1 MTVTFQRLCFFSLVI
16 LTFFISNNSQA
27 SCGSTFC
34 SINTEWNE
42 HGVSRPGWST
52 DFRYSYS
59 RADTLRSGSNKI
71 VADPTAAPYNTGKE
85 AENLRTINQ
94 LLTASID
101 YSHDEHWGVMLQ
113 LPYVMRD
120 HTHSVFDPNTTSVS
134 TESFTANS
142 LGDIKLVGRYRWD
155 TGMDNHS
162 GLGVKFGVKLDT
174 GRKDFLLNTGALP
187 EEATLQPGNGSTD
200 LILGA
205 FWTQNTPG
213 SAWSWFT
220 QGTIQQSVS
229 SAAQFRPGNQLN
241 LDLGTRYSFNN
252 ALSGLLQIN
261 AQWNDIDRGSAA
273 ALSPLNDEA
282 SSGMNSVAIAPGVSY
297 AFTPASQLYGLLQL
311 PLDQYVNGEQLT
323 SNYMVSIGISHH
335 Y

>member
-1 MTVTFQRLCFFSLVI
+1 MHVTFQRLPAII
-16 LTFFISNNSQA
+16 LAALAALISSHVQA
-27 SCGSTFC
+27 SCGSTSC

-59 RADTLRSGSNKI
+59 RADILRSGSNKI

-120 HTHSVFDPNTTSVS
+120 HTHSVFDPDTTSVS
-134 TESFTANS
+134 TESFSANS
-142 LGDIKLVGRYRWD
+142 FGDIKVVGRYRWD
-155 TGMDNHS
+155 TGMDNQS
-162 GLGVKFGVKLDT
+162 GAGVKFGLKLDT

-220 QGTIQQSVS
+220 QGTIQYSVS

-241 LDLGTRYSFNN
+241 LDLGTRYAFSN
-252 ALSGLLQIN
+252 ALSGLLQVN
-261 AQWNDIDRGSAA
+261 AQWNDTDTGSAA
-273 ALSPLNDEA
+273 ALSPLTGEA
-282 SSGMNSVAIAPGVSY
+282 SSGMKSVAITPGVSY
-297 AFTPASQLYGLLQL
+297 AFTPATQLYGLLQL
-311 PLDQYVNGEQLT
+311 PVYQYVNGEQLT
-323 SNYMVSIGISHH
+323 SSYSVSLGISHH